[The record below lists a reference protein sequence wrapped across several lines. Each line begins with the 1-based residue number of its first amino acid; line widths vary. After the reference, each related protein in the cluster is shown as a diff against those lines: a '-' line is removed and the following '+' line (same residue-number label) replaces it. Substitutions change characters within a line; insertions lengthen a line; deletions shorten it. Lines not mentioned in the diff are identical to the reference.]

1 MEKKY
6 ISGAILRTA
15 QPRSKRLR
23 ELGRA
28 SENGVSSTV
37 VSVDGSSSSDFTG
50 DGHTHANK
58 ATLDE
63 ISTDDDRYIYLKKLE
78 VSDDGTIY
86 ESLIKKAKAG
96 YADKAHDIDDNSPVY
111 EKFLRKDVEDTAAGL
126 ITFINGL
133 LIGKKEHG
141 INVNES
147 GDVIAILDELNNIF
161 RIISPGFVSWR
172 PRQRLHSEHDP
183 DTGRSYLEVDELLV
197 RKVAYFVELV
207 IKRLRYVGGEIILTP
222 ASMKCTKVED
232 MEEVYRCYFQQDDGN
247 KSIMQEFASGD
258 QVRCQTFNIKA
269 DTSHDVTNKYYW
281 RLVVSVGDDYI
292 DLSKMDCD
300 PVSSTPESG
309 DEIVL
314 LGNRNDVTRQNA
326 IILSTIG

>member
-78 VSDDGTIY
+78 VSGDGTIY
-86 ESLIKKAKAG
+86 ESLTKKAKAG

-111 EKFLRKDVEDTAAGL
+111 E
-126 ITFINGL
+126 
-133 LIGKKEHG
+133 
-141 INVNES
+141 
-147 GDVIAILDELNNIF
+147 
-161 RIISPGFVSWR
+161 
-172 PRQRLHSEHDP
+172 
-183 DTGRSYLEVDELLV
+183 
-197 RKVAYFVELV
+197 
-207 IKRLRYVGGEIILTP
+207 
-222 ASMKCTKVED
+222 
-232 MEEVYRCYFQQDDGN
+232 
-247 KSIMQEFASGD
+247 
-258 QVRCQTFNIKA
+258 
-269 DTSHDVTNKYYW
+269 
-281 RLVVSVGDDYI
+281 
-292 DLSKMDCD
+292 
-300 PVSSTPESG
+300 
-309 DEIVL
+309 
-314 LGNRNDVTRQNA
+314 
-326 IILSTIG
+326 